1 MKHYIA
7 LCFGLLLW
15 LGVCVGLAM
24 PQASQARP
32 LPLPRPDYQPPPKT
46 PDPVLY
52 RQIFELQEETKWK
65 EADKHIRQLDDRSLL
80 GHVYRQRYMHPT
92 AYRAKWGELNHWLR
106 NYADHP
112 GAWQVYKLAQRRKPR
127 NARPPKAPPARIW
140 RQTALSPQ
148 IQPRLFR
155 KRGPKQ
161 IRREVQR
168 LTYKERPTQALRYI
182 KRRDIDRQLTAAET
196 DSLRALIARSY
207 YIEHKPEKA
216 LEIATLAIRSRQI
229 ITTADWHAGLAAW
242 RLGKLDIAGA
252 HFTILANNENASARY
267 RAAAA
272 VWAARVHIAQGKPDA
287 AATAANML
295 KLAVKTGGN
304 NFYGL
309 LAHRRLNGPVAI
321 EWQAAPIET
330 NIEAGT
336 QDTQNIENKPFL
348 AHKAVQRA
356 LKLLE
361 ASQQELAEWELVY
374 LGERVLDKDAATLLQ
389 LAQARN
395 LPSLELAMTHRLELN
410 KTEQPH
416 ILSEGQFP
424 IPAYGP
430 IAGYILDRAI
440 LLGLIRQE
448 SRFKARAKSYA
459 GARGLMQ
466 IMPATAAFVTGDRKL
481 RYRSGRNKLFGMALN
496 MNIGQA
502 YLKGLLEDEA
512 IRGNLMLALASYNA
526 GPGNVQRWQNEI
538 GENDDPLLF
547 MESLPAPETR
557 LYIQKVLR
565 NIWLYRDRLG
575 QAAPSLEALA
585 AGLWPF
591 YVQQDPQ

>member
-1 MKHYIA
+1 LKHYIA
-7 LCFGLLLW
+7 LCFGLLW
-15 LGVCVGLAM
+15 LGVCGGLVVPHAGLA
-24 PQASQARP
+24 RP
-32 LPLPRPDYQPPPKT
+32 MPLPRPDYQPPPKT

-52 RQIFELQEETKWK
+52 KQIFELQEETKWK

-92 AYRAKWGELNHWLR
+92 AYRAKWSELNNWLR

-127 NARPPKAPPARIW
+127 NARQPKAPPARIW

-155 KRGPKQ
+155 KRTPKQ

-182 KRRDIDRQLTAAET
+182 SRRDIDRHLTAAET

-207 YIEHKPEKA
+207 YIEQKPERA
-216 LEIATLAIRSRQI
+216 LEVATLATRSRQI

-242 RLGKLDIAGA
+242 RLGEVKLAGA
-252 HFTILANNENASARY
+252 HFTTLAHNENASARY

-272 VWAARVHIAQGKPDA
+272 VWAARVHIAEA
-287 AATAANML
+287 ALDKAAEML
-295 KLAVKTGGN
+295 KLAVDKGGN

-309 LAHRRLNGPVAI
+309 LAHRRLYGPVAI
-321 EWQAAPIET
+321 EWQGAPTQE
-330 NIEAGT
+330 NIEANIEA
-336 QDTQNIENKPFL
+336 DTQTNTEAKPFI

-361 ASQQELAEWELVY
+361 ASQQELAEWELLY

-395 LPSLELAMTHRLELN
+395 LPSLELAMTHRQELN

-430 IAGYILDRAI
+430 IAGYTLDRAL

-538 GENDDPLLF
+538 GKNDDPLLF

-575 QAAPSLEALA
+575 QPAPSLEALA
-585 AGLWPF
+585 AGLWPL
-591 YVQQDPQ
+591 YVEQDPQ